1 MKAAEKYRLKKT
13 TILGAAEQLFLG
25 LGYMGTT
32 MDAVADEAGV
42 TKQTVYR
49 YFPSKVALFS
59 ALIGHFDED
68 EMEFFF
74 GEAAVAE
81 ELRSYG
87 LAFLSRHMQ
96 PRNLALF
103 RLMIAESHD
112 SGELGDIFRTQ
123 AQPHW
128 SGRLIAYLRPHV
140 PEGRAEGLA
149 QFYNALLLSKRTNLL
164 MGGGDCMSPDEIRLH
179 VDQALDL
186 FLNGASLNR

>member
-13 TILGAAEQLFLG
+13 TILEAAEQLFLG

-74 GEAAVAE
+74 GEAAAAE
-81 ELRSYG
+81 ELHRYG
-87 LAFLSRHMQ
+87 LAFLTRHMQ

-103 RLMIAESHD
+103 RLMIAESHN
-112 SGELGDIFRTQ
+112 SSELGDIFRTQ

-140 PEGRAEGLA
+140 PKGRAEGLA
-149 QFYNALLLSKRTNLL
+149 QFYNALLLSKRTFLL
-164 MGGGDCMSPDEIRLH
+164 MGGGEGMSPDEIRLH

-186 FLNGASLNR
+186 FLNGAPLNR